1 MSESFDLDA
10 LDKITVGTVG
20 PVGQRTFYLQAR
32 SGPQVV
38 TLKVEKQQV
47 QALSRSLGTMLADL
61 PRPGHLPEDL
71 ELEEPVEAAWV
82 VGTMQLGYD
91 TSLDRV
97 VLVAEEAVFVDV
109 DEEDDDAD
117 LDSLAGP
124 EVATARFAAT
134 REQVSALAIRGTSLV
149 EAGRPPCPLCGHP
162 LDPSGHACPR
172 TNGNRPPTP

>member
-1 MSESFDLDA
+1 MSESYDLQA

-20 PVGQRTFYLQAR
+20 VPGQRTFYLQAR
-32 SGPQVV
+32 SGRQVV

-47 QALSRSLGTMLADL
+47 QALAQSLGTMLNDL

-71 ELEEPVEAAWV
+71 ELDEPVEPPAWI

-91 TSLDRV
+91 PAIDRV
-97 VLVAEEAVFVDV
+97 VIVAEEAVFVD
-109 DEEDDDAD
+109 EDDDDPA
-117 LDSLAGP
+117 
-124 EVATARFAAT
+124 EIATARFAAT

-162 LDPSGHACPR
+162 RDPAGHACPR
-172 TNGNRPPTP
+172 TNGNRPPSR

>member
-1 MSESFDLDA
+1 MSVSYDFDA
-10 LDKITVGTVG
+10 VDKLTVGTVG

-32 SGPQVV
+32 SAGQLV

-47 QALSRSLGTMLADL
+47 QALARSLGTILADL

-71 ELEEPVEAAWV
+71 ELDEPVDAAWV

-91 TSLDRV
+91 SAIDRV
-97 VLVAEEAVFVDV
+97 VLVAEEVVFVDP
-109 DEEDDDAD
+109 DEDDDE
-117 LDSLAGP
+117 LAALSRP
-124 EVATARFAAT
+124 DAATARFAAT
-134 REQVSALAIRGTSLV
+134 REQVSALAIRSTSLV